1 MMVLLHLFIAY
12 NNCFAHISKDNQLKL
27 IFFKNFELPNTTYDF
42 IFISCLNGKDTFIIR
57 KENEILNYLK
67 FCIYSI
73 GDFQKPL
80 FEIKFYKN
88 FINANEKLKINRIAD
103 MLFYRNY
110 AHFFHYYDRK
120 KVEFYRSI
128 LRYKIAKI
136 YFENNNFSKALKIL
150 SELEKNDDFRIK
162 FISIKLKNEIYKKLN
177 YKTLNMDI
185 SVNLDDGIY
194 IKGLDT
200 LIVFENLKVF
210 KKQLVCELD
219 FPEIY
224 IVKNKKLIYWF
235 SPIL

>member
-27 IFFKNFELPNTTYDF
+27 IFFKNFELPDTIYDF
-42 IFISCLNGKDTFIIR
+42 IFISCLNGKDTFIIK

-73 GDFQKPL
+73 GDFKKPL

-88 FINANEKLKINRIAD
+88 FINANEKLKINRMAD

-110 AHFFHYYDRK
+110 PYFFHYYDRK
-120 KVEFYRSI
+120 KVEFYRNV

-200 LIVFENLKVF
+200 SIVFENLKVF